1 MVNAWCRLY
10 TCILI
15 ICFLFKQKTSYE
27 MRISDWSSDVFSSD
41 LDECGAETISL
52 YRFAVTLPPGAPMP
66 PGASCPRPQ
75 TSRPIRIRCTSSEES
90 FGADG
95 TLDVHPR
102 LSVTA
107 VGELADDRGR
117 RIDPPRHRGH
127 GRRGGHRRR
136 WHGGGRMTGR
146 DIHQPVP

>member
-52 YRFAVTLPPGAPMP
+52 YRFAVTLPPGAPML
-66 PGASCPRPQ
+66 PGASCQRTQ
-75 TSRPIRIRCTSSEES
+75 KSRPIRIRCTRSEERR
-90 FGADG
+90 
-95 TLDVHPR
+95 VWK
-102 LSVTA
+102 
-107 VGELADDRGR
+107 VGVSTSSYWWWPCHLKENKLKVIMSKSTRTQDKLTNATDYK
-117 RIDPPRHRGH
+117 
-127 GRRGGHRRR
+127 
-136 WHGGGRMTGR
+136 
-146 DIHQPVP
+146 

>member
-1 MVNAWCRLY
+1 
-10 TCILI
+10 
-15 ICFLFKQKTSYE
+15 
-27 MRISDWSSDVFSSD
+27 MRISDWSSDVCSSD
-41 LDECGAETISL
+41 LASASDRYSGGRGSSRRPGGRDECGAETISL

-107 VGELADDRGR
+107 VGELADGRGR
-117 RIDPPRHRGH
+117 RIDTPRDRK
-127 GRRGGHRRR
+127 R
-136 WHGGGRMTGR
+136 
-146 DIHQPVP
+146 VV